1 MPKIGIDI
9 GYYNPRKIVPISF
22 TDGSGS
28 GGYTSI
34 MTDYITRVTAE
45 GGSLTDTEKTA
56 INLLTQNADI
66 AEFDRLWVHGLQ
78 NQIAA
83 RTSVVNALTADLI
96 TNVNSTTFTA
106 GEGFQGNG
114 TTMYLDTNYNPSVD
128 GVKYT
133 LNSASFGAY
142 STTDINDNKTLIG
155 TTSAGGYSY
164 IYSRYFGNAL
174 FSCQQLSDSSAATGT
189 NSGFY
194 VSQRISNTT
203 LEAYKNGTLSSF
215 AVATVGLIENKN
227 FYVLANNY
235 FAGVSEL
242 SQNKISVSF
251 MGSGAIDQAQ
261 FYTDVQ
267 TLGTTLGW
275 AV

>member
-1 MPKIGIDI
+1 MGYPRIGI
-9 GYYNPRKIVPISF
+9 GVFVGTN
-22 TDGSGS
+22 S
-28 GGYTSI
+28 GGGNTSI
-34 MTDYITRVTAE
+34 MTDYLTRLAAE
-45 GGSLTDTEKTA
+45 GGSLTAPEIVA
-56 INLLTQNADI
+56 LNLLTQNADI
-66 AEFDRLWVHGLQ
+66 GEFDRLWIHGLS

-83 RTSVVNALTADLI
+83 RISLVNSLTADLI
-96 TNVNSTTFTA
+96 TEVNSPTWTA
-106 GEGFQGNG
+106 NEGYQGNG

-142 STTDINDNKTLIG
+142 SITNINDNKTIIG
-155 TTSAGGYSY
+155 ASSAGGYSY
-164 IYSRYFGNAL
+164 IYTRYLGNAL
-174 FSCQQLSDSSAATGT
+174 FACHQISDSSVATAT

-194 VSQRISNTT
+194 VSQRISNAT
-203 LEAYKNGTLSSF
+203 LEGYKNGVLSSF

-227 FYVLANNY
+227 FYVLGNNY
-235 FAGVSEL
+235 FAGASEL

-275 AV
+275 AI